1 MAKSFWEKKP
11 AWYQPIEIVDIK
23 GDPKAEG
30 SKKLD
35 WQPGEGRTQVM
46 LIAQSGFVV
55 VNGFVFGIDD
65 DDINIMMIASI
76 WW

>member
-1 MAKSFWEKKP
+1 
-11 AWYQPIEIVDIK
+11 
-23 GDPKAEG
+23 
-30 SKKLD
+30 
-35 WQPGEGRTQVM
+35 M

-76 WW
+76 DGLFNVMYEPQGANKISHFSSPSAESGGALTVG